1 MKITYST
8 AQYSTVQYSTAQNST
23 VQHSTVQMHE
33 DDLVPE
39 HAVLGGDHVPQQEIL
54 HWPGQ
59 RGEAQDRVNFRTFC
73 AISQRPV
80 CKLT

>member
-1 MKITYST
+1 
-8 AQYSTVQYSTAQNST
+8 
-23 VQHSTVQMHE
+23 MHE
-33 DDLVPE
+33 DYLVPE

-59 RGEAQDRVNFRTFC
+59 RGEAQDRVNFQTFR